1 MVGCRGGSLGK
12 GEGRLEGEGVWPDIG
27 ERSEVVLVVLAV
39 VAALLHSL
47 LQLSLSLASDGL
59 LITCIT
65 LAWGWGGA

>member
-1 MVGCRGGSLGK
+1 MGK

-39 VAALLHSL
+39 VAALMLPSL
-47 LQLSLSLASDGL
+47 LQYSVSLVSDGL

-65 LAWGWGGA
+65 LAHHWGGA

>member
-1 MVGCRGGSLGK
+1 MGK
-12 GEGRLEGEGVWPDIG
+12 GEGRVEAEGMWPNIG

>member
-1 MVGCRGGSLGK
+1 MGK

-39 VAALLHSL
+39 VAALMLPSL
-47 LQLSLSLASDGL
+47 LQYSVSLVSDGL